1 MFRGGMSPIGRFV
14 IRVLLLVSVLAV
26 FTLLCVKSYLY
37 IYHGRVSEQTYFD
50 KREAFVRT
58 SALVRGTQHM
68 TADKPNYRTSNRQN
82 SDGKRS
88 LEVAIVDEHH
98 EGTGIV
104 LSLKISS
111 QSPWRLGCGTSSLGN
126 LVRLISIIKQTTTPV
141 LQSHVQCWYCN

>member
-50 KREAFVRT
+50 KREALVRT
-58 SALVRGTQHM
+58 SALVRATQHR
-68 TADKPNYRTSNRQN
+68 TADKPYYRSSNRKN

-98 EGTGIV
+98 EGTCIGVVKSCCVI
-104 LSLKISS
+104 LEN
-111 QSPWRLGCGTSSLGN
+111 Q
-126 LVRLISIIKQTTTPV
+126 
-141 LQSHVQCWYCN
+141 